1 MGVSNGTAEQ
11 LVRDLLELQRATR
24 RVLKATAAQRELTV
38 VQTNILTMLTCMPGR
53 RAKDIVAESNL
64 GASGM
69 SRQLAVLEQLGHVVR
84 APDPEDGRAQIISI
98 TDSGRRALETALRA
112 DARSLVVRLA
122 DLSEAE
128 AVRTSADLKRLTEL
142 FLSSSG
148 MSPMTT
154 AVPVVTGGPGD
165 PGPPGPGPGR

>member
-1 MGVSNGTAEQ
+1 M
-11 LVRDLLELQRATR
+11 
-24 RVLKATAAQRELTV
+24 
-38 VQTNILTMLTCMPGR
+38 
-53 RAKDIVAESNL
+53 
-64 GASGM
+64 
-69 SRQLAVLEQLGHVVR
+69 VR
-84 APDPEDGRAQIISI
+84 APDPEDGRAQILSI